1 MRTAIV
7 TGGAKG
13 IGSAIVEMLA
23 NLNYHVVFTYNH
35 SEKLALELKSR
46 LAKKGLLVDCMQT
59 NVTIRSEVKTLVDYT
74 LSQFGNID
82 VLVNNVG
89 ICQSKLF
96 QDITDADWNTMIS
109 TNLTSAFYTIQEVL
123 PTMLHAKTGCIIN
136 ISSIW
141 GMVGA
146 SCEVAYSVSKAGL
159 DALTKSLAKELGPSN
174 IRINSIAPGC
184 ILTDMNKNLS
194 QSEINELKEDIPLG
208 ILGKPVDIAKCVKW
222 LVEDEY
228 TTGQIISPNGGWVI
242 I

>member
-1 MRTAIV
+1 MKTAIV

-13 IGSAIVEMLA
+13 IGRAIVEMLA
-23 NLNYHVVFTYNH
+23 NSNYHVIFTYNH
-35 SEKLALELKSR
+35 SKKLALELKSR
-46 LAKKGLLVDCMQT
+46 LCKEGFSVDCIKT
-59 NVTIRSEVKTLVDYT
+59 DVTIRSEVKTLTEHT
-74 LSQFGNID
+74 LKQFGNID
-82 VLVNNVG
+82 VLVNNAG
-89 ICQSKLF
+89 ISQSKLF
-96 QDITDADWNTMIS
+96 QDISDTDWNTMIH

-159 DALTKSLAKELGPSN
+159 DGLTKSLAKELGPSG

-184 ILTDMNKNLS
+184 ILTDMNKNLT
-194 QSEINELKEDIPLG
+194 QSEINELKKEVPLG
-208 ILGKPVDIAKCVKW
+208 ILGKPLDIAKCVKW

-228 TTGQIISPNGGWVI
+228 TTGQIISPNGGWI
-242 I
+242 IV